1 MLQDERDG
9 QIERFVNDGL
19 KHALQEAQREA
30 QMVASSQ
37 IEGVRQKME
46 EIEAKVDGSLENIS
60 GHVQQLVEDNSQRL
74 GLNRAPARRQRNLY
88 SSKWR
93 LRTKRQHQKNDDV
106 ALETKVADLVRKDV
120 DQHFSDLQTNE
131 PRGSDDT
138 TQLQQDV
145 QNQIQDSRNC
155 IVQSIQAA
163 VGINCKTM
171 RDEVREVVLEGG
183 ARLIFF

>member
-93 LRTKRQHQKNDDV
+93 RLLQ
-106 ALETKVADLVRKDV
+106 ALL
-120 DQHFSDLQTNE
+120 L
-131 PRGSDDT
+131 P
-138 TQLQQDV
+138 
-145 QNQIQDSRNC
+145 
-155 IVQSIQAA
+155 
-163 VGINCKTM
+163 
-171 RDEVREVVLEGG
+171 
-183 ARLIFF
+183 